1 MNYNLISG
9 DTVMMG
15 YCVSVSLYLYKKL
28 SNMEEKVTEF
38 NITVPWLE
46 RKIVKINKVGKTELI
61 LEHFD
66 ERCFPSIDNFN
77 CPWRLLSEEDKNV
90 KRYVKGKFTD
100 VCDRLEM
107 NVTPGVEYISDERSN
122 KTLHIDIIGVK
133 VTPDTSNKIY
143 KKYVNE
149 LGYKRFNIT
158 SINERFPDGHGDFES
173 TDFIYDEHGYYPK
186 DENGNSIIKEWT
198 YRYDSYY
205 YFYKEI

>member
-1 MNYNLISG
+1 
-9 DTVMMG
+9 
-15 YCVSVSLYLYKKL
+15 
-28 SNMEEKVTEF
+28 MEEKVTEF

-46 RKIVKINKVGKTELI
+46 RKIVKINKVGKTELT

-90 KRYVKGKFTD
+90 KRYVRGEFTD

-122 KTLHIDIIGVK
+122 KTLHIEVIGIK
-133 VTPDTSNKIY
+133 VTPDTNNDIY
-143 KKYVNE
+143 RKYVNE

-158 SINERFPDGHGDFES
+158 SLNERFPDGHGDFES
-173 TDFIYDEHGYYPK
+173 IDYIYDEHVGQKTIKKPVVAAPAPAPK
-186 DENGNSIIKEWT
+186 KEYLLDGADVEDIKEVLIDLNEDGEQEW
-198 YRYDSYY
+198 YL
-205 YFYKEI
+205 FLPLMKGN